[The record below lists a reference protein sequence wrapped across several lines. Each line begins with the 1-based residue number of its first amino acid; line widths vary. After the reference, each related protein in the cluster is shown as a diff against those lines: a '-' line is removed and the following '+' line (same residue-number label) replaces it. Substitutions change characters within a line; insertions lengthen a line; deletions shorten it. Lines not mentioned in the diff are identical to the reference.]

1 MKIGKLLKNSLI
13 WATTDCQICPREESK
28 KKVDKGQVINDKE
41 EGEEGEGEEKETFR
55 QSKSH

>member
-41 EGEEGEGEEKETFR
+41 EGEGKEEETFR